1 MAELEETPCPLKI
14 PRIRKPNFLVAEEE
28 ILQQEV
34 GKYFDILNRKLSN
47 TTTKEG
53 HLVKNHR

>member
-14 PRIRKPNFLVAEEE
+14 SRIRKQNVSVAEEE

-34 GKYFDILNRKLSN
+34 SKYF
-47 TTTKEG
+47 E
-53 HLVKNHR
+53 

>member
-14 PRIRKPNFLVAEEE
+14 QRIRKPNFSVAEE

-34 GKYFDILNRKLSN
+34 RKDFDIWSKPFQIENAYS
-47 TTTKEG
+47 
-53 HLVKNHR
+53 